1 MKNTKIKELYLLIGN
16 KVLVRGFVDSIRDQK
31 KAIFMIMR
39 DSGEKVQVFIYKNE
53 KNLKLITLL
62 SNLTTES
69 TIEVS
74 GMVISNP
81 LVKLNGY
88 EIIPEDIIIL
98 SSAKNPLPID
108 NLASLQDRLDWRF
121 IDLRRPGNLLIFQI
135 QTSLEMSMRKLFIN
149 EDFIEIHSPK
159 LIGAAS
165 ESGAEL
171 FTVKYFD
178 GLAYLAQ
185 SPQFYKQMAMSAGF
199 EKVFEI
205 GPVFRANPSFTSR
218 HDTEFTSVDVEFAW
232 IDSHEDIMFF
242 EERWLRFIFSE
253 IKEKFGHCI
262 EKTFG
267 TEVIVPNL
275 PFPRIHMNEALKIVE
290 DSGHVIPMGYEG
302 ELDPEGERIL
312 YEYVKI
318 NFNHEF
324 MFVIGYPKSIRPFY
338 HMRKEDGTTKSFD
351 LLYKGLEITT
361 GAQREHRVEIL
372 TKQAIE
378 KKIPLDSISFYLNF
392 FRYGVPPHGGFGF
405 GLTRFL
411 MLLLDLKNVREVTYV
426 YRGPN
431 RLFP

>member
-1 MKNTKIKELYLLIGN
+1 M
-16 KVLVRGFVDSIRDQK
+16 RGFVESVRDQK
-31 KAIFMIMR
+31 KAIFLIVR
-39 DSGEKVQVFIYKNE
+39 DSGFKVQVFVWKNE
-53 KNLKLITLL
+53 ENSDLLITL
-62 SNLTTES
+62 SKLTPES

-74 GMVISNP
+74 GSLISNP

-88 EIIPEDIIIL
+88 EIIPESISIL
-98 SSAKNPLPID
+98 SLANSPMPID
-108 NLASLQDRLDWRF
+108 GLASLQDRLDWRF
-121 IDLRRPGNLLIFQI
+121 LDLRKFENLSIFRI
-135 QTSLEMSMRKLFIN
+135 QTFLEMSMRKFFIDEN
-149 EDFIEIHSPK
+149 FIEIHSPK

-171 FTVKYFD
+171 FSVKYFD
-178 GLAYLAQ
+178 TLAYLAQ

-199 EKVFEI
+199 GKVFEI

-218 HDTEFTSVDVEFAW
+218 HDTEFTSVDAEFSW
-232 IDSHEDIMFF
+232 IDSFEDVMSF
-242 EERWLRFIFSE
+242 EEKWLLNILTD
-253 IKEKFGHCI
+253 IKEKFGSLI
-262 EKTFG
+262 EEKFG
-267 TEVIVPNL
+267 TEVVIPSV
-275 PFPRIHMNEALKIVE
+275 PFPRIPMNEALEIVKQT
-290 DSGHVIPMGYEG
+290 GYVIPDEYAG

-312 YEYVKI
+312 YEYVRK
-318 NFNHEF
+318 NLNHEF
-324 MFVIGYPKSIRPFY
+324 MFVVGYPKSIRPFY
-338 HMRKEDGTTKSFD
+338 HMRNEDGTTKSFD

-378 KKIPLDSISFYLNF
+378 KNIPIDSISFYLDF

-411 MLLLDLKNVREVTYV
+411 MLLLGLKNVREVTYI